1 MSKTTSITLNLRVKQ
16 PIVKPLPEGCSF
28 DPNLVGGWEVFV
40 YAIHYNWLR
49 FENGICNRL
58 FTD

>member
-1 MSKTTSITLNLRVKQ
+1 VNTPIPVDLTTLSSPCV
-16 PIVKPLPEGCSF
+16 F
-28 DPNLVGGWEVFV
+28 DPTTIGGWEVFV

-49 FENGICNRL
+49 FENGICNRM